1 MTLFYALAVALLALA
16 LWPLLSVLWRS
27 RSSAVPAMPQQANL
41 ALLREQRAQLDA
53 ERAEGKLT
61 QAEHEQ
67 AQAELARRVIDE
79 SAPTDQGVR
88 TTHRTAT
95 ATALLL
101 SVPALAIGL
110 YVWLG
115 EPDAVRFED
124 EISKQAGNVS
134 DADIDTMVRQMTEQ
148 LEGRPPGQKAD
159 APAWEM
165 LARAHASRQRF
176 ADADKAY
183 QRAIELTPDNANLLA
198 DRADLLSLLQGE
210 RADGEPMRLV
220 NRALEIDPGH
230 PKALALAGSAA
241 YGRKDF
247 VAAEAFWQRA
257 RERAAPGS
265 PFAQGLDSSLEA
277 ARAGIASQPGGAARV
292 AAKDVKVTP
301 ADPAPAANN
310 HPGVRG
316 QVTIAPELQAK
327 LAAGDTLFV
336 FARPVQGPRMPLAVL
351 RVAATAGAVPFA
363 LNDSQAMA
371 PELRLS
377 MHEQVVVEAR
387 ISRTGQAMPQSGDL
401 QGTSGPVASNSAQLQ
416 IRIDSVVP

>member
-1 MTLFYALAVALLALA
+1 MTLFVALALALLALA

-27 RSSAVPAMPQQANL
+27 RAGAVPAMPQQANL

-53 ERAEGKLT
+53 EFAEGKLT
-61 QAEHEQ
+61 HAEFEQ
-67 AQAELARRVIDE
+67 AREELARRVIEE
-79 SAPTDQGVR
+79 SAPLDQRVR
-88 TTHRTAT
+88 ATHRHAT

-101 SVPALAIGL
+101 AVPALAIGL
-110 YVWLG
+110 YAWLG
-115 EPDAVRFED
+115 DWDAVRFEA
-124 EISKQAGNVS
+124 EQAQQAASVS
-134 DADIDTMVRQMTEQ
+134 DADIDTMVRQMTRQ
-148 LEGRPPGQKAD
+148 LESRPPGQKAD
-159 APAWEM
+159 ASAWEM

-183 QRAIELTPDNANLLA
+183 QRALELTPDNANLLA
-198 DRADLLSLLQGE
+198 DRADLLSLLQGQS
-210 RADGEPMRLV
+210 ADGEPMRLV

-230 PKALALAGSAA
+230 PKALALAGSSA

-247 VAAEAFWQRA
+247 VAAQTFWQRA

-265 PFAQGLDSSLEA
+265 PFAQGLESSLEA

-292 AAKDVKVTP
+292 AAAP
-301 ADPAPAANN
+301 ADPTPATTS

-316 QVTIAPELQAK
+316 QITIAPELQAK

-336 FARPVQGPRMPLAVL
+336 FARPVQGPRMPLAVM
-351 RVAATAGAVPFA
+351 RVAATAGPVPFA
-363 LNDSQAMA
+363 LDDSQAMA

-401 QGTSGPVASNSAQLQ
+401 QGTSGPVPSNSAQLQ
-416 IRIDSVVP
+416 IKIDSVVP